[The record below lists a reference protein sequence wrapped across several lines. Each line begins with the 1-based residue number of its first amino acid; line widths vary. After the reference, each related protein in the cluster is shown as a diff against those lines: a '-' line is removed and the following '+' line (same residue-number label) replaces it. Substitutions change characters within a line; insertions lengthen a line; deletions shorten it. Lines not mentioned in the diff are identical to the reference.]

1 MQVLH
6 HLKDQSSNF
15 HCVHNKIVLV
25 SARSPKKLGI
35 QYDVAGYRPN
45 HELPRVNMKSCRFSY
60 IVTLKIQHLA
70 THLVHGSKTPNSFA
84 KYVFWST
91 DIVVMVAMATL
102 CGTKIV
108 LEDHQEF
115 SNCGTAIQT

>member
-45 HELPRVNMKSCRFSY
+45 HELPRVNMKSCRLSY
-60 IVTLKIQHLA
+60 IVTLKIQYLA
-70 THLVHGSKTPNSFA
+70 THLVHGSKNPNSFA

-91 DIVVMVAMATL
+91 GIVVRTMETL
-102 CGTKIV
+102 YGTKTI

-115 SNCGTAIQT
+115 SNYGTAV